1 MQCTSK
7 TDKHVLRMV
16 LCNCICTE
24 TYADT
29 GNVCNLGLL
38 VQTLRSSTVS
48 EQNRPMI
55 LMKYLLVKNVKT
67 KLLVSKVQGYMEM
80 AV

>member
-1 MQCTSK
+1 
-7 TDKHVLRMV
+7 
-16 LCNCICTE
+16 
-24 TYADT
+24 
-29 GNVCNLGLL
+29 